1 MSKKLE
7 IICDGDSWVFGCE
20 IVGPELAA
28 KFPDNTY
35 PGRFDYYE
43 ENDAYRIPRIFPT
56 HLAKLMDANVTNL
69 AWPADDNGTILNRTM
84 VHISKEYLAKGKS
97 TENLLVIIGWSS
109 PERNVFYYKD
119 TEKLF
124 TQRFRLWPQVPH
136 FDSKAQEKFWEIYVE
151 YLWNAEEYMPRFVM
165 NVLQLQNFCNAH
177 NIKWMCFNSFYQTPV
192 ANVQEWEDLDV
203 RKELEKL
210 HSGGGPYQVSSDK
223 TFTRKYYQFTYSDL
237 WNTVDPIRFYKKN
250 EPKNTFNS
258 FIKQSDANP
267 VFYGWH
273 PSPESHELWAKE
285 LVRYINENN
294 LLSETKY
301 EESSN
306 MRRLI

>member
-1 MSKKLE
+1 MSEKLE

-28 KFPDNTY
+28 KFPENTY
-35 PGRFDYYE
+35 PGAFDYYE

-97 TENLLVIIGWSS
+97 TENLFVIIGWSS

-192 ANVQEWEDLDV
+192 TNVAEWEDLDV
-203 RKELEKL
+203 KKELENL
-210 HSGGGPYQVSSDK
+210 HSGGGPYQLSSDE
-223 TFTRKYYQFTYSDL
+223 TPSRRYYQFTYSDL
-237 WNTVDPIRFYKKN
+237 WNTVDPVRFYKKDQ
-250 EPKNTFNS
+250 PKNTFNS
-258 FIKQSDANP
+258 FIKQAGADP

-285 LVRYINENN
+285 LVSYINENK

-301 EESSN
+301 EKSSS
-306 MRRLI
+306 MRRFI

>member
-20 IVGPELAA
+20 IVEPELAA
-28 KFPDNTY
+28 KFPKNTY
-35 PGRFDYYE
+35 PGKFDYYE
-43 ENDAYRIPRIFPT
+43 ENDVYRISKIFPT

-97 TENLLVIIGWSS
+97 TQNLFVIIGWSS
-109 PERNVFYYKD
+109 PERNMFYYKD
-119 TEKLF
+119 METKYHM
-124 TQRFRLWPQVPH
+124 RFRLWPNVQH
-136 FDSKAQEKFWEIYVE
+136 FDNKAQENFWKIYVE
-151 YLWNAEEYMPRFVM
+151 YLWNPEEYLPRYVM
-165 NVLQLQNFCNAH
+165 NVLQLQNFCNTH

-192 ANVQEWEDLDV
+192 INVEEWEDLDV
-203 RKELEKL
+203 KKELENL
-210 HSGGGPYQVSSDK
+210 NSGGGPYQVSTDK
-223 TFTRKYYQFTYSDL
+223 IPTRRYYQFTYSDL
-237 WNTVDPIRFYKKN
+237 WNTVDPVRFYKKDQ
-250 EPKNTFNS
+250 PKNTFNS
-258 FIKQSDANP
+258 FIKKAGADP

-273 PSPESHELWAKE
+273 PSPDSHELWAKE
-285 LVRYINENN
+285 LVKYINENN

>member
-28 KFPDNTY
+28 KFPENTY
-35 PGRFDYYE
+35 PGTFDYYE

-97 TENLLVIIGWSS
+97 TENLFVIIGWSS
-109 PERNVFYYKD
+109 PERNVFFYKD
-119 TEKLF
+119 MEKLF
-124 TQRFRLWPQVPH
+124 IQRFRLWPQVPH

-192 ANVQEWEDLDV
+192 LNVEEWQDLNV
-203 RKELEKL
+203 GKELENL
-210 HSGGGPYQVSSDK
+210 QSGGGPYQISTDE
-223 TFTRKYYQFTYSDL
+223 TPIRRYYQFTYSDL

-258 FIKQSDANP
+258 FIKQAGADP
-267 VFYGWH
+267 IFYGWH

-306 MRRLI
+306 MRRLL